1 MKIEIVT
8 LKENEDGSAD
18 VSFTLDAE
26 AHHALLSWAVI
37 EGIKAGIA
45 SVKDNLLPLP
55 ETENE

>member
-37 EGIKAGIA
+37 EAIKAGIN

>member
-1 MKIEIVT
+1 MHINIVS

-18 VSFTLDAE
+18 VSFVLDRE

-45 SVKDNLLPLP
+45 SVKDNLLPP
-55 ETENE
+55 PENENE

>member
-37 EGIKAGIA
+37 EGIKAGIN

-55 ETENE
+55 ETKNE